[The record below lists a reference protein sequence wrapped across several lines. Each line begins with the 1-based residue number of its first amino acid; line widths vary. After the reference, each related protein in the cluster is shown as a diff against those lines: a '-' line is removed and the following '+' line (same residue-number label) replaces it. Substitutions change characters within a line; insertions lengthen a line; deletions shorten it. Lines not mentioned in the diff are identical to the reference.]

1 MAKRRAGCVLWVAV
15 YYLLFFA
22 AAMLLTN
29 FQARASLTFDTV
41 YYGRLSQLVTGLLFF
56 AAGILLCL
64 LPRLLA
70 AGKAGA
76 AVPAFLIIGLPS
88 LFMVCLH
95 GVYLMG
101 WLNASTSVA
110 LLLANHINLFLAAGA
125 LALANEAVCLF
136 RAARKPA
143 GSGAQKIPEKTECS
157 Q

>member
-1 MAKRRAGCVLWVAV
+1 M
-15 YYLLFFA
+15 
-22 AAMLLTN
+22 
-29 FQARASLTFDTV
+29 
-41 YYGRLSQLVTGLLFF
+41 TGLLFF
-56 AAGILLCL
+56 AAGILLSL

-125 LALANEAVCLF
+125 LALANEAICLF